1 MLLRFR
7 QSVRRATLERRRR
20 SMRGADIHQET
31 HMERTMPPHAASLK
45 GKKIAILATD
55 GFEQSELLEPR
66 RALGQAGAKTVVISL
81 KPGSIRGWKSK
92 HWGDEV
98 AVDLTVND
106 ADPDDFD
113 ALMLP
118 GGVMN
123 PDQLRR
129 NPKAVS
135 FVRSFF
141 DNEKRVAAICQA
153 PIMLIEANV
162 LHDRHVT
169 SWPSLQTDIRNAG
182 GRWSDQEVVVDR
194 GLVTSRKPDDIPAFN
209 RKMIEE
215 IAEGAASSRT
225 DRSTVES

>member
-1 MLLRFR
+1 
-7 QSVRRATLERRRR
+7 
-20 SMRGADIHQET
+20 
-31 HMERTMPPHAASLK
+31 
-45 GKKIAILATD
+45 
-55 GFEQSELLEPR
+55 
-66 RALGQAGAKTVVISL
+66 
-81 KPGSIRGWKSK
+81 
-92 HWGDEV
+92 
-98 AVDLTVND
+98 
-106 ADPDDFD
+106 
-113 ALMLP
+113 
-118 GGVMN
+118 MN
-123 PDQLRR
+123 PDQLRT

-141 DNEKRVAAICQA
+141 DNEKPVAAICHA

-169 SWPSLQTDIRNAG
+169 WWPSLQTDIRNPG

-215 IAEGAASSRT
+215 IAEGAASART